1 MVFILEQVFGVRLA
15 RGGLGGMLVFAAI
28 FGFGGALIS
37 LALSKWTAK
46 RMMGVRVIDGAAIG
60 RWSDGCSARF
70 NAWRVRR
77 DIGMPE
83 VGIFDA
89 EEMNAF
95 ATGARRNAAL
105 VAVSTGLLRS
115 MSRPQI
121 EAVLGHEISH
131 VANGDM
137 VTLALLQGVLNTF
150 VIFLARIIG
159 GIVDRALFKNDR
171 EESGIG
177 FFLTTLVAQIVLGIF
192 ASMIVSWYSR
202 RREFRADR
210 GGADLA
216 GTGSMIGALQV
227 LKQSHGEP
235 MPPQMQA
242 FGINTGRADGFMRL
256 FMSHPPLDERIA
268 ALQSQ
273 EVQMTPEN
281 EIMVEPPAALRVG
294 RELSR
299 WFGNSDLAAR
309 TNEAALLAKLRPPCR
324 LGAGRALPADACC
337 LSRRH
342 LGGLQLDA
350 RSW

>member
-1 MVFILEQVFGVRLA
+1 LRLVSLKKRLMKRIFLFVVTNLAVLALLSLVVFIVEQAFGVRLA
-15 RGGLGGMLVFAAI
+15 GGGLGGLLVFAAI

-46 RMMGVRVIDGAAIG
+46 RMMGVRVITAPQSEVE
-60 RWSDGCSARF
+60 RWLVGTVKRLADQAQ
-70 NAWRVRR
+70 
-77 DIGMPE
+77 IGMPE

-89 EEMNAF
+89 DEMNAF

-105 VAVSTGLLRS
+105 VAVSSGLLRS
-115 MSRPQI
+115 MSRAQI
-121 EAVLGHEISH
+121 EAVLGHEVTH

-159 GIVDRALFKNDR
+159 SIVDRALFKNER

-177 FFLTTLVAQIVLGIF
+177 FFLTTMVAQIVLGIL

-210 GGADLA
+210 GGANLA
-216 GTGSMIGALQV
+216 GTGSMISALQV

-242 FGINTGRADGFMRL
+242 FGINTGGAGGFMRL

-268 ALQSQ
+268 ALQSS
-273 EVQMTPEN
+273 T
-281 EIMVEPPAALRVG
+281 G
-294 RELSR
+294 
-299 WFGNSDLAAR
+299 
-309 TNEAALLAKLRPPCR
+309 
-324 LGAGRALPADACC
+324 
-337 LSRRH
+337 
-342 LGGLQLDA
+342 
-350 RSW
+350 

>member
-1 MVFILEQVFGVRLA
+1 MKRIFLFLVTNIAVLALLTLVIFVVERVFGVRLA
-15 RGGLGGMLVFAAI
+15 GGGLGGLLVFSAI

-46 RMMGVRVIDGAAIG
+46 RMMGVRVITAPQSEVE
-60 RWSDGCSARF
+60 RWLVGTVKRLADQAQ
-70 NAWRVRR
+70 
-77 DIGMPE
+77 IGMPE

-95 ATGARRNAAL
+95 ATGARRDAAL
-105 VAVSTGLLRS
+105 VAVSSGLLRS
-115 MSRPQI
+115 MSRSQV
-121 EAVLGHEISH
+121 EAVLGHEITH
-131 VANGDM
+131 VTNGDM

-159 GIVDRALFKNDR
+159 SLIDRALFKNDR

-177 FFLTTLVAQIVLGIF
+177 YFLTTMVAQIVLGIL

-216 GTGSMIGALQV
+216 GTGSMIAALQA
-227 LKQSHGEP
+227 LKQAHGEP

-242 FGINTGRADGFMRL
+242 FGINTGSTSGFMRL

-268 ALQSQ
+268 ALQS
-273 EVQMTPEN
+273 
-281 EIMVEPPAALRVG
+281 LRI
-294 RELSR
+294 
-299 WFGNSDLAAR
+299 
-309 TNEAALLAKLRPPCR
+309 
-324 LGAGRALPADACC
+324 
-337 LSRRH
+337 
-342 LGGLQLDA
+342 
-350 RSW
+350 

>member
-1 MVFILEQVFGVRLA
+1 MKRIFLFVVTNLAVLALLSVVVFIVERAFGVRLA
-15 RGGLGGMLVFAAI
+15 GGGLGGLLVFAAI

-46 RMMGVRVIDGAAIG
+46 RMMGVRVITAPQSEVE
-60 RWSDGCSARF
+60 RWLVGTVKRLADQAQ
-70 NAWRVRR
+70 
-77 DIGMPE
+77 IGMPE

-95 ATGARRNAAL
+95 ATGARRNASL
-105 VAVSTGLLRS
+105 VAVSSGLLRS
-115 MSRPQI
+115 MSRAQI
-121 EAVLGHEISH
+121 EAVLGHEITH

-159 GIVDRALFKNDR
+159 NIVDRALFKNER
-171 EESGIG
+171 GESGIG
-177 FFLTTLVAQIVLGIF
+177 FFLTTMVAQIVLGIL

-210 GGADLA
+210 GGANLA
-216 GTGSMIGALQV
+216 GTGSMISALQV

-242 FGINTGRADGFMRL
+242 FGINTGGTGGFMRL

-268 ALQSQ
+268 ALQSS
-273 EVQMTPEN
+273 T
-281 EIMVEPPAALRVG
+281 G
-294 RELSR
+294 
-299 WFGNSDLAAR
+299 
-309 TNEAALLAKLRPPCR
+309 
-324 LGAGRALPADACC
+324 
-337 LSRRH
+337 
-342 LGGLQLDA
+342 
-350 RSW
+350 

>member
-1 MVFILEQVFGVRLA
+1 MKRIFLFVVTNLAVLALLSVVIFIIERVFGVHLA
-15 RGGLGGMLVFAAI
+15 GGGLGGLLVFAAV

-46 RMMGVRVIDGAAIG
+46 RMMGVRVITTPQ
-60 RWSDGCSARF
+60 SDLENWLLATVKRLADQAR
-70 NAWRVRR
+70 
-77 DIGMPE
+77 IGMPE

-89 EEMNAF
+89 AEMNAF

-105 VAVSTGLLRS
+105 VAVSSGLLRS
-115 MSRPQI
+115 MSRSQV
-121 EAVLGHEISH
+121 EAVLGHEVTH

-159 GIVDRALFKNDR
+159 SFVDRALLKNDR
-171 EESGIG
+171 EQSGIG
-177 FFLTTLVAQIVLGIF
+177 FFLTTMVAQIVLGIF

-216 GTGSMIGALQV
+216 GKGSMIAALEA
-227 LKQSHGEP
+227 LKRSQGEP

-242 FGINTGRADGFMRL
+242 FGINTGGGSGFMRL

-268 ALQSQ
+268 ALQSS
-273 EVQMTPEN
+273 P
-281 EIMVEPPAALRVG
+281 G
-294 RELSR
+294 
-299 WFGNSDLAAR
+299 
-309 TNEAALLAKLRPPCR
+309 
-324 LGAGRALPADACC
+324 
-337 LSRRH
+337 
-342 LGGLQLDA
+342 
-350 RSW
+350 